1 MQNQK
6 YPQRVKLK
14 DQAAAEFS
22 EKKKNQMDSKTYF
35 LHTNRITEIIIRP
48 CVWGQSEWCSE
59 R

>member
-14 DQAAAEFS
+14 YQAAGFS
-22 EKKKNQMDSKTYF
+22 GKKKENQMDSKAYF
-35 LHTNRITEIIIRP
+35 LHTNRITEIIRA